1 MTRWQ
6 RSAGLLTAAF
16 VAAVGL
22 AGCRGAQQGTADAGA
37 GGGGG
42 GGTHYTIAVIPKGTS
57 QSFWKAVKAGADAA
71 AAEAGNVTIDWNG
84 PAAETDV
91 DGQIRIIQ
99 NAISRRVSAIV
110 LAACNANSAVRYVEQ
125 AQQQNIPVITIDS
138 GITPDISLA
147 YLATDNVKGGQVAA
161 DALAEL
167 IGGKGKVGCIPFV
180 KGAAS
185 SDQRE
190 QGFRDGLK
198 RHPDVELVRV
208 LYSDADVSIA
218 MDRAKSMMASVP
230 DLAGIFAAN
239 QASAE
244 GAIQAVEQLG
254 KAGKVKLVCF
264 DASEAQIRALR
275 AGTVQALIVQ
285 DPFRMGYEGVRTA
298 LRAVRG
304 ERIEPRI
311 IDTGVTKVTME
322 NIDTPEVQRLL
333 NPEGVR

>member
-1 MTRWQ
+1 MTRWWLHP
-6 RSAGLLTAAF
+6 RLVAMGVF
-16 VAAVGL
+16 VAVGL
-22 AGCRGAQQGTADAGA
+22 VGCTGAQKDTAEE
-37 GGGGG
+37 GGRAGGG

-91 DGQIRIIQ
+91 DGQIRILQ

-125 AQQQNIPVITIDS
+125 AQAQKIPVVTIDS
-138 GITPDISLA
+138 GISPDVSVA
-147 YLATDNVKGGQVAA
+147 YLATDNVKGGEVAA

-190 QGFRDGLK
+190 QGFRQGLK
-198 RHPDVELVRV
+198 RHPGVELVRV
-208 LYSDADVSIA
+208 LYSDADVSVG

-230 DLAGIFAAN
+230 DLAGIFPAN
-239 QASAE
+239 QAGAE

-254 KAGKVKLVCF
+254 TAGKVKLVCF
-264 DASEAQIRALR
+264 DASDAEIKALR

-285 DPFRMGYEGVRTA
+285 NPFRMGYEGVKTA

-304 ERIEPRI
+304 EKIEPRV
-311 IDTGVTKVTME
+311 IDTGVTKVTKE
-322 NIDTPEVQRLL
+322 NLDTPEIQKLL
-333 NPEGVR
+333 NPAGSS